1 MFECLYLD
9 NTLFPSYHAA
19 IGNDWIKSENTSVT
33 FSLILLVFQAK
44 IVFNNYDRIFVE
56 VLDSLMGC
64 DLGNICAGAG
74 R

>member
-9 NTLFPSYHAA
+9 NNTLSFLPG